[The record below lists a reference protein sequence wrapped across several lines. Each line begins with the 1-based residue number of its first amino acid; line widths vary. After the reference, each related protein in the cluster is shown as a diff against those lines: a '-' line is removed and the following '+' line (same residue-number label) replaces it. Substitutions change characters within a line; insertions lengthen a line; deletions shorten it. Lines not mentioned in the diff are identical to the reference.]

1 MESSNRVV
9 RHGAVD
15 HFAGKA
21 KGPASD
27 CEGTDGDVQNW
38 VGYRLGDLSAYERER
53 NVRYECILC
62 VMWQVLFL
70 LFWGR
75 RFGLGT

>member
-27 CEGTDGDVQNW
+27 YEGTDGDVQNW
-38 VGYRLGDLSAYERER
+38 VGYRLGNLSAYEREGD
-53 NVRYECILC
+53 V
-62 VMWQVLFL
+62 
-70 LFWGR
+70 
-75 RFGLGT
+75 